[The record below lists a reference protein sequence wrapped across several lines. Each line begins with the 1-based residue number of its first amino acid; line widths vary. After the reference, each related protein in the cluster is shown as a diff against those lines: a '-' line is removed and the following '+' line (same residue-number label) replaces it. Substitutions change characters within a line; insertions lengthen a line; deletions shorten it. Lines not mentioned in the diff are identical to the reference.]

1 LITDCPDPASL
12 AAFADLLV
20 SHGVSHLVR
29 ICSPTAYDA
38 AVLAS
43 AGIAVHDMYF
53 DDGEP
58 YFRSLVQQLT
68 ASTAAAAAPS
78 AAAAAAAGTGKPSLA
93 IHCVSGIGRAP
104 VLVCCALID
113 AGLDPTDAVEFVRS
127 KRRGAVNRVQLSWL

>member
-12 AAFADLLV
+12 AAFADLLA

-58 YFRSLVQQLT
+58 CVPALVCLGLPCLPNSSTVGSSQQQQH
-68 ASTAAAAAPS
+68 S
-78 AAAAAAAGTGKPSLA
+78 KPSLA